1 MSSTETEKTENT
13 ENTETTENTGS
24 KENEW
29 GLFGMKVLQIFI
41 HILIVGL
48 LGANFVYFTRIN
60 LDLFFPSDPTQRP
73 YADETKKG

>member
-29 GLFGMKVLQIFI
+29 GIFGMKVLQIFI
-41 HILIVGL
+41 HI
-48 LGANFVYFTRIN
+48 
-60 LDLFFPSDPTQRP
+60 
-73 YADETKKG
+73 